1 MEPKAVFYILKSEA
15 LKARD
20 LYACRLVDKAYQNE
34 RRVYVYVASPEEAIS
49 FNTQLWT
56 FHDISFVPH
65 EIYKPEISAPVVIGW
80 EEPLANFDVLLN
92 LTLNIPS
99 FFKAFNHII
108 EVIPN
113 ISEIKAKGREK
124 YKYYHGQKIKL
135 ETHEV

>member
-1 MEPKAVFYILKSEA
+1 MEPKAVFYILKSEE
-15 LKARD
+15 LKARN
-20 LYACRLVDKAYQNE
+20 LYACRLIDKAYQNAKS
-34 RRVYVYVASPEEAIS
+34 VYVYVASPEEAES

-65 EIYKPEISAPVVIGW
+65 EIYKPEIKAPVVIGW
-80 EEPLANFDVLLN
+80 EEPQANFDVLLN
-92 LTLNIPS
+92 LTLNVPT
-99 FFKAFNHII
+99 FFTAFNHII

-124 YKYYHGQKIKL
+124 YKYYQGQKIKL